1 MNIQEQREQVVR
13 EIKSVW
19 ASAEAEGREAT
30 PSERRQVEKLLAK
43 AERLQAQ
50 AQVES
55 TFGGVGNGGLRM
67 TDPKP
72 LGRGRQRGRDFV
84 ASKGY
89 GEVKDAGSRGRTW
102 STGLVDCGS
111 FEMYKGTMLEGS
123 GAPGSGTGGGFVP
136 VPQVVPGVVDKLFQP
151 LSIESLL
158 LAGQASGNTVR
169 YATEGTATS
178 GAAGV
183 AEAGL
188 KPESTIAV
196 STLDEPV
203 KKVATS
209 IVVSDELLD
218 DAPAVTTF
226 VNGQLSLFVQIEVER
241 QLFRGT
247 SGGNEV
253 QGLLTSRGVPVYAP
267 TGGTA
272 NRAETLFKAMNGV
285 RGSAFVEPGWIAL
298 NPADY
303 EAIRLSKDTANQY
316 FGGGPF
322 LGSYGNGQSVSASGQ
337 ATGAVDTL
345 WGKQVRVTSALGA
358 GTALVGTPQAAQ
370 VWSRGGLSVEA
381 TNSHASNFTLDLTAI
396 RAERRL
402 ALTVFRPGAFCE
414 VRFI

>member
-1 MNIQEQREQVVR
+1 
-13 EIKSVW
+13 
-19 ASAEAEGREAT
+19 
-30 PSERRQVEKLLAK
+30 
-43 AERLQAQ
+43 
-50 AQVES
+50 
-55 TFGGVGNGGLRM
+55 
-67 TDPKP
+67 
-72 LGRGRQRGRDFV
+72 
-84 ASKGY
+84 
-89 GEVKDAGSRGRTW
+89 
-102 STGLVDCGS
+102 
-111 FEMYKGTMLEGS
+111 
-123 GAPGSGTGGGFVP
+123 
-136 VPQVVPGVVDKLFQP
+136 VVDKLFQA
-151 LSIESLL
+151 LTVEGLL
-158 LAGQASGNTVR
+158 LAGQASTYTVR
-169 YATEGTATS
+169 YATQGTATS

-203 KKVATS
+203 KKIATS

-218 DAPAVTTF
+218 DAPAVTQF
-226 VNGQLSLFVQIEVER
+226 VNGQLSQFIQIEVER
-241 QLFRGT
+241 QLLRGT
-247 SGGNEV
+247 QGGNEV

-272 NRAETLFKAMNGV
+272 NRAETLFKAMNGT
-285 RGSAFVEPGWIAL
+285 RGSAFVEPQWILL

-316 FGGGPF
+316 YGGGPF
-322 LGSYGNGQSVSASGQ
+322 LGSYAGATSVSASGQ
-337 ATGAVDTL
+337 ATGAIDQL

-358 GTALVGTPQAAQ
+358 GTALCGTPEAAQ

-402 ALTVFRPGAFCE
+402 ALTVFRPTAFVE

>member
-1 MNIQEQREQVVR
+1 MNIQVVR
-13 EIKSVW
+13 AIKAVW
-19 ASAEAEGREAT
+19 AEAEDEGREAT
-30 PSERRQVEKLLAK
+30 PSERKHVEKLLAK
-43 AERLQAQ
+43 AERLQAR
-50 AQVES
+50 AQVEA
-55 TFGGVGNGGLRM
+55 TFAGVGNGGLLM
-67 TDPKP
+67 MDPNHSVA
-72 LGRGRQRGRDFV
+72 GASAGEIFV
-84 ASKGY
+84 ASKGH
-89 GEVKDAGSRGRTW
+89 GEVKDAGSRGRSW

-111 FEMYKGTMLEGS
+111 FAMHKGTLLEGS
-123 GAPGSGTGGGFVP
+123 GSPGSGTGGGFLGA
-136 VPQVVPGVVDKLFQP
+136 PQVIPGVVDKLFQP

-158 LAGQASGNTVR
+158 LSGQASGNTVR
-169 YATEGTATS
+169 YATEGTAIS

-209 IVVSDELLD
+209 IIVSDELLD

-267 TGGTA
+267 VGGTA
-272 NRAETLFKAMNGV
+272 NRAETLFKGMNGV

-316 FGGGPF
+316 YGGGPF
-322 LGSYGNGQSVSASGQ
+322 LGSCRRGERLGVRPGHR
-337 ATGAVDTL
+337 GVDTL

-358 GTALVGTPQAAQ
+358 GTALIGTPQAAQ
-370 VWSRGGLSVEA
+370 VWSRGGLNVEA